1 MDRGAAN
8 DAVFI
13 LHVVRFLGRLSSSTD
28 CFHERLIRIVH
39 FQRYIPHAIAML
51 SDVIRGQI
59 VRRHGRSQNEV
70 RLALTQRIR
79 SSLPLARFQP
89 AVSNLRKAESLA
101 VEVSCL
107 PGIAYPEF
115 DVMNALKLKW
125 ILHPLALQ
133 DSIFAYFAL
142 GQRRLS
148 RHAFA
153 VHFCKTPSTPMSN
166 SSPRTIFHVDM
177 DAFFVSVEELF
188 DPSLKG
194 KPVVV
199 GGQRDERGVVSAAS
213 YAARKFGVHSA
224 MPLRTAAKLCPQAVF
239 VNGHPERYRE
249 YSGKV
254 HEVLGR
260 FSPLVEMAS
269 VDEAY
274 LDMTGTE
281 RLHGRPLHSAHQ
293 LHTAMKSATQLN
305 CSVGI
310 GSSRLIAK
318 VSSAKAKPNGVL
330 WVLPGEE
337 AKFLAPL
344 AVGDIPGVGKV
355 MEQKLHAIGIQK
367 VGDLAR
373 LEDRDLEHRFGKWGL
388 ALAGKSRGED
398 AGGWFD
404 NEVGE
409 SVDHEVGESVDPKSI
424 SHEHT
429 FDEDTGDAE
438 RLQSTLM
445 RLSEM
450 VGRRLREGGYFA
462 RTLQLKLRYTD
473 FTTITRAHS
482 LPQPTQMD
490 NQIFE
495 QARRLFF
502 DNWKSGAAVRLLGVQ
517 ASNFESGSPQLDLLE
532 PSRDQRWQKAL
543 KAADHLRDKFGEAT
557 IGLARGMK
565 GGFRERTHENP
576 VGLPGKSAREKSGQE
591 KSGQN
596 MSDQKKSD
604 EETSE

>member
-1 MDRGAAN
+1 MA
-8 DAVFI
+8 
-13 LHVVRFLGRLSSSTD
+13 
-28 CFHERLIRIVH
+28 
-39 FQRYIPHAIAML
+39 Q
-51 SDVIRGQI
+51 
-59 VRRHGRSQNEV
+59 
-70 RLALTQRIR
+70 
-79 SSLPLARFQP
+79 
-89 AVSNLRKAESLA
+89 ESA
-101 VEVSCL
+101 HS
-107 PGIAYPEF
+107 
-115 DVMNALKLKW
+115 
-125 ILHPLALQ
+125 
-133 DSIFAYFAL
+133 
-142 GQRRLS
+142 
-148 RHAFA
+148 
-153 VHFCKTPSTPMSN
+153 
-166 SSPRTIFHVDM
+166 RTIFHVDM

-188 DPSLKG
+188 DPALKG

-224 MPLRTAAKLCPQAVF
+224 MPLRTAAKLCPQAIF
-239 VNGHPERYRE
+239 VDGHPERYRE

-254 HEVLGR
+254 HEVLGH

-281 RLHGRPLHSAHQ
+281 RLHGRPLKSAHR
-293 LHTAMKSATQLN
+293 LHAEMKAVTQLN

-310 GSSRLIAK
+310 GTSRLIAK

-330 WVLPGEE
+330 WILPGQE

-355 MEQKLHAIGIQK
+355 TEQKLHAMNIQK
-367 VGDLAR
+367 VGDLAK
-373 LEDRDLEHRFGKWGL
+373 LEDRDLEQRFGKWGL

-409 SVDHEVGESVDPKSI
+409 SVDAKSI

-429 FDEDTGDAE
+429 FNDDTGDAE
-438 RLQSTLM
+438 RLLSTLM

-450 VGRRLREGGYFA
+450 VARRLREAGVFA
-462 RTLQLKLRYTD
+462 RTIQLKLRYKD

-482 LPQPTQMD
+482 LDQPTQMD

-495 QARRLFF
+495 QIRRLFF
-502 DNWKSGAAVRLLGVQ
+502 DNWRKGAPVRLLGVQ
-517 ASNFESGSPQLDLLE
+517 ASNFESGSAQLDLLE
-532 PSRDQRWQKAL
+532 PNQQQRWQNAL
-543 KAADHLRDKFGEAT
+543 AAMDHLRDKFGESAV
-557 IGLARGMK
+557 GLARGMK

-576 VGLPGKSAREKSGQE
+576 VGLPGKTPPKEAGKS
-591 KSGQN
+591 
-596 MSDQKKSD
+596 
-604 EETSE
+604 